1 MGFVHFGFLQF
12 FQDWLMPLSHFL
24 DSYFDGTSKVYQLPF
39 LLDFSHF
46 FFHWVK
52 LVLVFLVLYFGNFL
66 FKKLQILFGLIQVC
80 LYFGQIVLS
89 FFSLFHETLYTCCVF
104 QKEVQLV
111 FAHLWD
117 FSDFTLLYNVVRI
130 GVRKAETVDEIFKL
144 SFVQWLIIDFKIF
157 AGEISPRFGDFEVF
171 IFGLLTKINLD
182 HNLWFIDFGASL
194 K

>member
-1 MGFVHFGFLQF
+1 
-12 FQDWLMPLSHFL
+12 MPLSHFL

-80 LYFGQIVLS
+80 LYFGQIFLS
-89 FFSLFHETLYTCCVF
+89 FFALFHETLYTCYVF

-182 HNLWFIDFGASL
+182 QNLWFIDFGASL